1 MSVGDRKLLSAA
13 LLATMR
19 PIAAMLVRF
28 GVGYREFADVC
39 KWAFVSVASEEFGK
53 DGRPANLSRV
63 AALTGLSRKEV
74 RRVRLLALDS
84 ALPPVRPFNV
94 QAEVLQVWHSDPRFQ
109 GPDGAPAPLPMEGGS
124 RSFAALVRSCS
135 PDPPVDEIRAELRR
149 GGALVER
156 ADGLLELRRRHFVP
170 ATPDARLIEGVN
182 FGLRTIAATVAHNA
196 SLRPGLPGRFQRLVH
211 NRFIP
216 RSRSAEVEEAVRQRL
231 TEFSEELDDYFAEV
245 GSPNP
250 APDSSVVG
258 VGLYYYED
266 LAATGSRPRPGPANP
281 P

>member
-13 LLATMR
+13 LLAAMR
-19 PIAAMLVRF
+19 PIASMLVRF

-39 KWAFVSVASEEFGK
+39 KWAFVTVATEEFGK
-53 DGRPANLSRV
+53 GGRPANLSRV

-84 ALPPVRPFNV
+84 ALPPAQPFNA

-109 GPDGAPAPLPMEGGS
+109 GPDGAPAPLPLEGGA
-124 RSFAALVRSCS
+124 RSFGALVRSCS
-135 PDPPVDEIRAELRR
+135 ADLPVDGIRAELRR

-156 ADGLLELRRRHFVP
+156 PDGLLELRRRHFVP
-170 ATPDARLIEGVN
+170 ETPDARLIEGIT

-196 SLRPGLPGRFQRLVH
+196 GEKPGGTGRFQRLVH

-216 RSRSAEVEEAVRQRL
+216 RSRGPEVEEAMRQRL

-245 GSPNP
+245 GLPNP
-250 APDSSVVG
+250 SPDTCVVG

-266 LAATGSRPRPGPANP
+266 PAAHGSRPPTGSGSQP
-281 P
+281 